1 MNLLLK
7 CPKKNSVDIF
17 MFPMMAMFFQFSII
31 RTLSFTHWFHII
43 YATITI
49 AMLGYAIGG
58 FLYHQFNFF
67 KKINYLIL
75 VSLGYFLFAIFSLIT
90 VIYGLT
96 VSSNIVKI
104 INDISVGEIFTIIK
118 YYFPL
123 LIFLIFPFIL
133 ASLVTL
139 RILDNHEKKHLAY
152 AIDLIG
158 TAFGAIL
165 FFIFFSYFEGNKSI
179 LFISLIS
186 ILLCLI
192 SYTSFRFQK
201 ISNIF
206 FLTSIGLIFYVF
218 FLIFSYN
225 FINKY
230 LEVDTQKNIFWSFND
245 KRIFKTDNSPLF
257 RVDASYFDKSKPAL
271 GALITID
278 GDAQTQVHPANL
290 NDLKKSEEL
299 FIPVQNGHSRHLAVQ
314 LTENKNTS
322 VIIGSGGGLE
332 VQAAYQA
339 GFKSI
344 YAVDIDP
351 IRQKWLS
358 EDPYFLNITDSLY
371 LQKEVIPIISD
382 GRGFIRFG
390 KKKYDSIILQN
401 VDSLTG
407 MTVGA
412 YNLLE
417 NYLYTE
423 EALVDYINHLNEGGI
438 LQLTRPKWGQ
448 KEEAQKIFTTAIKAA
463 KKLNLNLNQIIF
475 LENGGYTLLI
485 KKGNFTPNDVKK
497 IKYIMSDDKDF
508 KFLFLESDKLNS
520 HINTIYGNIFKEI
533 IASLKNK
540 KLDNYLSKTKL
551 NISPARDDKPFYYE
565 LSKFD
570 NLADVFVIVKSDNH
584 LKGLTSWSRYFLNFS
599 IYSIIFLILSCA
611 VISFLSNKFF
621 RQNTKPSF
629 NKYSTLSIVT
639 YFSSIGM
646 GYMLFQ
652 FGLSQ
657 KFTLLTGS
665 PLKSLLVIIPSMV
678 IGTSAGSAFKNKID
692 LGKKFKNKLLKFN
705 FIPLIS
711 LISLMVIFLIIQNIV
726 SNLIINNQ
734 SIRIFIVIIFS
745 FLSGFVVGP
754 NLPHGLEIF
763 CKTSS
768 PRAIALAWTV
778 NGFASVFGGIIS
790 ILFSI
795 VYGFSATISIAIFF
809 YFIALLTSSSFIL
822 YNRNN

>member
-1 MNLLLK
+1 MSLSLK
-7 CPKKNSVDIF
+7 LPKKNSVDIF

-230 LEVDTQKNIFWSFND
+230 LEVDTKKNIFWSFND

-358 EDPYFLNITDSLY
+358 EDPYFLNITDSL
-371 LQKEVIPIISD
+371 
-382 GRGFIRFG
+382 
-390 KKKYDSIILQN
+390 
-401 VDSLTG
+401 
-407 MTVGA
+407 
-412 YNLLE
+412 
-417 NYLYTE
+417 
-423 EALVDYINHLNEGGI
+423 
-438 LQLTRPKWGQ
+438 
-448 KEEAQKIFTTAIKAA
+448 
-463 KKLNLNLNQIIF
+463 
-475 LENGGYTLLI
+475 
-485 KKGNFTPNDVKK
+485 
-497 IKYIMSDDKDF
+497 
-508 KFLFLESDKLNS
+508 
-520 HINTIYGNIFKEI
+520 
-533 IASLKNK
+533 
-540 KLDNYLSKTKL
+540 
-551 NISPARDDKPFYYE
+551 
-565 LSKFD
+565 
-570 NLADVFVIVKSDNH
+570 
-584 LKGLTSWSRYFLNFS
+584 
-599 IYSIIFLILSCA
+599 
-611 VISFLSNKFF
+611 
-621 RQNTKPSF
+621 
-629 NKYSTLSIVT
+629 
-639 YFSSIGM
+639 
-646 GYMLFQ
+646 
-652 FGLSQ
+652 
-657 KFTLLTGS
+657 
-665 PLKSLLVIIPSMV
+665 
-678 IGTSAGSAFKNKID
+678 
-692 LGKKFKNKLLKFN
+692 
-705 FIPLIS
+705 
-711 LISLMVIFLIIQNIV
+711 
-726 SNLIINNQ
+726 
-734 SIRIFIVIIFS
+734 
-745 FLSGFVVGP
+745 
-754 NLPHGLEIF
+754 
-763 CKTSS
+763 
-768 PRAIALAWTV
+768 
-778 NGFASVFGGIIS
+778 
-790 ILFSI
+790 
-795 VYGFSATISIAIFF
+795 
-809 YFIALLTSSSFIL
+809 
-822 YNRNN
+822 

>member
-1 MNLLLK
+1 
-7 CPKKNSVDIF
+7 
-17 MFPMMAMFFQFSII
+17 MMAMFFQFSII

-58 FLYHQFNFF
+58 FFYHQFNFF
-67 KKINYLIL
+67 KKINYSII
-75 VSLGYFLFAIFSLIT
+75 VSLAYFLFAIFSLIT

-104 INDISVGEIFTIIK
+104 IKDISVGEIFTIIK
-118 YYFPL
+118 YYFPM

-139 RILDNHEKKHLAY
+139 RVLDSHEKKHLAY
-152 AIDLIG
+152 AVDLVG

-165 FFIFFSYFEGNKSI
+165 FFIFFSLFEGNKSI

-186 ILLCLI
+186 ILMCLI
-192 SYTSFRFQK
+192 SYTSFKFKK
-201 ISNIF
+201 ITNII
-206 FLTSIGLIFYVF
+206 FLTSVGLSLYML

-225 FINKY
+225 FINKN
-230 LEVDTQKNIFWSFND
+230 LEVDTKKNIFWSFND
-245 KRIFKTDNSPLF
+245 NRIFKTDNSPLF
-257 RVDASYFDKSKPAL
+257 RVDAAYFDKLKPAL

-278 GDAQTQVHPANL
+278 GDAKTQVYPASL
-290 NDLKKSEEL
+290 NVLKNSEEL
-299 FIPVQNGHSRHLAVQ
+299 FIPGPNGHSRHLAVQ
-314 LTENKNTS
+314 LTEKKNTS

-339 GFKSI
+339 GFKKI

-351 IRQKWLS
+351 IRQKWLT
-358 EDPYFLNITDSLY
+358 EDSYFLNITDSLY
-371 LQKEVIPIISD
+371 LQEEVIPIISD

-423 EALVDYINHLNEGGI
+423 EALIDYINHLNEGGI

-448 KEEAQKIFTTAIKAA
+448 KEEAQKIFTTAIKAVE
-463 KKLNLNLNQIIF
+463 KLNLNLNQIIF

-485 KKGNFTPNDVKK
+485 KKGKFTHNDLKN
-497 IKYIMSDDKDF
+497 IKNIMSGDNDF
-508 KFLFLESDKLNS
+508 KFLFFENDK
-520 HINTIYGNIFKEI
+520 TIEHGDILKEI
-533 IASLKNK
+533 IASKKDN
-540 KLDNYLSKTKL
+540 KLDNFLKKTKL
-551 NISPARDDKPFYYE
+551 NIFPAKDNKPFYYE
-565 LSKFD
+565 LSKFE
-570 NLADVFVIVKSDNH
+570 NLADIFFIVKSENH

-599 IYSIIFLILSCA
+599 IYSIIFLIFSCV
-611 VISFLSNKFF
+611 VINFLSNSLIRKKTNVSAK
-621 RQNTKPSF
+621 RYPI
-629 NKYSTLSIVT
+629 LSIIT
-639 YFSSIGM
+639 YFSSIGI
-646 GYMLFQ
+646 GYMLLQ

-678 IGTSAGSAFKNKID
+678 IGTSVGSALKNKID
-692 LGKKFKNKLLKFN
+692 LGKKFQNSFLRFN
-705 FIPLIS
+705 FITFFSFIS
-711 LISLMVIFLIIQNIV
+711 LLLIFLIIEKIV
-726 SNLIINNQ
+726 SNLMINSQ
-734 SIRIFIVIIFS
+734 GVRIFIVIIFS
-745 FLSGFVVGP
+745 FLSGFIVGP
-754 NLPHGLEIF
+754 NLPHGLENF
-763 CKTSS
+763 CKNSS
-768 PRAIALAWTV
+768 TKALPLAWTV

-790 ILFSI
+790 ILFSV
-795 VYGFSATISIAIFF
+795 VYGFSATILLAILF
-809 YFIALLTSSSFIL
+809 YFIALITCSLFIL
-822 YNRNN
+822 ANEKKLMQSHS